1 MALCEI
7 KHRVG
12 DYFSFEHPV
21 GSPIDEF
28 DQYKALKA
36 LPGVFKRFLII
47 ASMARIFESVSV
59 F

>member
-1 MALCEI
+1 M
-7 KHRVG
+7 G